1 VKKIVLITFLLA
13 LTIII
18 HVHKNQ
24 QNLQKTIN
32 NPEKDMNKKYCN
44 LTETETI
51 KNLNNLAKLFICQAE
66 DVEKS
71 FNQAKTELEKNLQTF
86 FASENQNLFAAFD
99 GIFSNFYQTSS
110 IFQVLEMVSPSEEVR
125 NACHEKNIKL
135 KELFNKKVAYN
146 KDVYLKLKDA
156 IVKPSLAYS
165 FKSIIDEYEKN
176 GVNLPNEQRAEIT
189 TIIDQI
195 GKLTAEYS
203 YAINKDTPIVKVTEQ
218 EQNNLND
225 NVKKI
230 VNDNKIILTPPNYI
244 TVMQQANVESLRKNC
259 WQAYLNKAPE
269 NEQKLQ
275 EIIKLRDQL
284 AKKLGF
290 ANYSTFDI
298 HDQMA
303 KNPDTVQ
310 LFLDK
315 LIKPLQEKA
324 AQEFERYASFL
335 PDDVVLENNKFKPW
349 DLRYI
354 QENYRKKNL
363 NLDQEEIASYF
374 EAEKTLNE
382 LLKIYEHFLNV
393 QFKQVENKNL
403 FWHPDVK
410 ILELYQNNELKGYI
424 LLDLHPREYKYSHAC
439 QATIIP
445 AYQDNLAAAVVIANF
460 PKPDKNKPSLL
471 KYQDVVTFFHEFG
484 HALHAMLGRTEIACK
499 SGTNVTLDF
508 VEMPSQMLE
517 QWLKEKDILKSLSYH
532 YQTSQPLSDESIEAL
547 ANMEK
552 TDAGFNYLTQ
562 IYYALLSLK
571 IHENAEVNFK
581 ELSQTLHT
589 QIMNKVEY
597 APNNFLNSFGHLTG
611 YGSKYYG
618 YLWAKVFALDIF
630 DTIKTNNFSKE
641 IGQKYKDII
650 LKPGGTV
657 DPALL
662 VKTFLEREPEQKA
675 FLKSLGI

>member
-1 VKKIVLITFLLA
+1 MLLA
-13 LTIII
+13 LAVIIF
-18 HVHKNQ
+18 VNKNQ
-24 QNLQKTIN
+24 QILEKPTNK
-32 NPEKDMNKKYCN
+32 PKKDMDKKYCN
-44 LTETETI
+44 LTETEKI
-51 KNLNNLAKLFICQAE
+51 KNLNDLANLFICKAE

-71 FNQAKTELEKNLQTF
+71 FENAKIELEQDLEIF
-86 FASENQNLFAAFD
+86 FASDNLNSFTAFD
-99 GIFSNFYQTSS
+99 AIFSNFYQTSS
-110 IFQVLEMVSPSEEVR
+110 IFQILEMVSPNEEVR

-135 KELFNKKVAYN
+135 TELFNQKVAYN
-146 KDVYLKLKDA
+146 KDVYLKLKNA
-156 IVKPSLAYS
+156 VVKPSLAYS
-165 FKSIIDEYEKN
+165 FKLIIDEYEKN
-176 GVNLPNEQRAEIT
+176 GVNLSQEQSAEIT
-189 TIIDQI
+189 TFINKIA
-195 GKLTAEYS
+195 KLTAEYS
-203 YAINKDTPIVKVTEQ
+203 YAINKDTPIVEVTAEEQ
-218 EQNNLND
+218 SNLND

-230 VNDNKIILTPPNYI
+230 VNNNKIILTPPNYV
-244 TVMQQANVESLRKNC
+244 TVMHQANIESLRKKC
-259 WQAYLNKAPE
+259 WLAYLNKAPE
-269 NEQKLQ
+269 NEQKLV

-284 AKKLGF
+284 AKKIGF
-290 ANYSTFDI
+290 ANYAVFDI
-298 HDQMA
+298 YDQMA
-303 KNPDTVQ
+303 KNPENVKA
-310 LFLDK
+310 FLDK

-324 AQEFERYASFL
+324 EQEFELYATSL
-335 PDDVVLENNKFKPW
+335 PNDVILENDKLTSW
-349 DLRYI
+349 DLKYV

-363 NLDQEEIASYF
+363 NLDQEEIANYF

-382 LLKIYEHFLNV
+382 LLKIYEHFLNIK
-393 QFKQVENKNL
+393 FKQVDNKNL

-410 ILELYQNNELKGYI
+410 ILELYQNNQLNGYI
-424 LLDLHPREYKYSHAC
+424 LLDLHPRECKYCHAC

-445 AYQDNLAAAVVIANF
+445 AYQNNLAAAVVIANF
-460 PKPDKNKPSLL
+460 PKGDKNKPALL

-484 HALHAMLGRTEIACK
+484 HALHAMLGRTEIASK
-499 SGTNVTLDF
+499 SGTNVALDF

-517 QWLKEKDILKSLSYH
+517 QWLKEKNVLKSLSSH
-532 YQTSQPLSDESIEAL
+532 YQTGQPLSDKNIEAL

-571 IHENAEVNFK
+571 IHENAEVDFK
-581 ELSQTLHT
+581 KLTQNLHT

>member
-1 VKKIVLITFLLA
+1 MKKIGI
-13 LTIII
+13 TIILLLGLAVI
-18 HVHKNQ
+18 IYLTNQ
-24 QNLQKTIN
+24 QIL
-32 NPEKDMNKKYCN
+32 EKPTNKLENGMDKKYCN
-44 LTETETI
+44 LTETEKI
-51 KNLNNLAKLFICQAE
+51 KNLNDLANLFICKAE

-71 FNQAKTELEKNLQTF
+71 FDQAKTELEKDLEKF
-86 FASENQNLFAAFD
+86 FASGNQNLFATFD
-99 GIFSNFYQTSS
+99 RIFSNFYQTSS

-135 KELFNKKVAYN
+135 TELFNQKVAYS

-156 IVKPSLAYS
+156 VVKPSLAYS

-189 TIIDQI
+189 TLINQI
-195 GKLTAEYS
+195 AKLTAEYS
-203 YAINKDTPIVKVTEQ
+203 YAINKDTPIVEVAAH

-230 VNDNKIILTPPNYI
+230 VNDNKIILMPPNYM
-244 TVMQQANVESLRKNC
+244 TVMQQVNIENLRKKC
-259 WQAYLNKAPE
+259 WLAYLNKAPE
-269 NEQKLQ
+269 NEQKLI

-290 ANYSTFDI
+290 ANYAAFDI
-298 HDQMA
+298 YDQMA
-303 KNPDTVQ
+303 KNPGAVQ

-315 LIKPLQEKA
+315 LIKPLQIKA
-324 AQEFERYASFL
+324 ENEFEIYKSSL
-335 PDDVVLENNKFKPW
+335 PDDVILENNKLKPW
-349 DLRYI
+349 DVKYV

-363 NLDQEEIASYF
+363 SLNQEEIANYF

-382 LLKIYEHFLNV
+382 LLKIYEHFLNIK
-393 QFKQVENKNL
+393 FKQVENKNL

-410 ILELYQNNELKGYI
+410 ILELFQDNQLTGYI
-424 LLDLHPREYKYSHAC
+424 LLDLHPRECKYCHAC

-460 PKPDKNKPSLL
+460 PKADINKPALL

-484 HALHAMLGRTEIACK
+484 HALHAMLGRTEIASK
-499 SGTNVTLDF
+499 SGTNVALDF

-517 QWLKEKDILKSLSYH
+517 QWLKEKNVLKSLSSN
-532 YQTSQPLSDESIEAL
+532 YQTGQPLSDKNIEAL

-552 TDAGFNYLTQ
+552 NDAGFNYLTQ

-571 IHENAEVNFK
+571 IHENAEVDFK
-581 ELSQTLHT
+581 KLTQNLHT

-662 VKTFLEREPEQKA
+662 VKTFLEREPDQKA